1 MLTQPRRLMVLDLN
15 VLLHAIS
22 SMELLFTQ
30 VADKMA
36 IVTFAN
42 LFHLDFGA

>member
-1 MLTQPRRLMVLDLN
+1 MALDLN
-15 VLLHAIS
+15 VLPQAIS

-36 IVTFAN
+36 VVTFAN
-42 LFHLDFGA
+42 PFHLDFGA